1 MFNINEVDGSVI
13 VTPAQDVVAS
23 NVDEL
28 RALLLGYLEKSE
40 HDLVVDLDQVEMI
53 DSSGL
58 GVLIA
63 AQNSLKEKG
72 SQLKVVNVSVDIMGL
87 FKIMRLDQ
95 HFKIDEKA

>member
-1 MFNINEVDGSVI
+1 MFDVSEVNGAFV
-13 VTPAQDVVAS
+13 VTPSQDVVAS

-28 RALLLGYLEKSE
+28 RAVLLGQLDKSE
-40 HDLVVDLDQVEMI
+40 HDLVVDLNQVKMI

-72 SQLKVVNVSVDIMGL
+72 SQLKVINVSNDIMGL

-95 HFKIDEKA
+95 HFKVEEK

>member
-1 MFNINEVDGSVI
+1 MFNVNEVNGSV
-13 VTPAQDVVAS
+13 VVAPSQDVVAS

-28 RALLLGYLEKSE
+28 RTLLLGYLEKSQ

-63 AQNSLKEKG
+63 TQNSLKEKG
-72 SQLKVVNVSVDIMGL
+72 SQLKVINVSGDIMGL

-95 HFKIDEKA
+95 HFKIDEKS